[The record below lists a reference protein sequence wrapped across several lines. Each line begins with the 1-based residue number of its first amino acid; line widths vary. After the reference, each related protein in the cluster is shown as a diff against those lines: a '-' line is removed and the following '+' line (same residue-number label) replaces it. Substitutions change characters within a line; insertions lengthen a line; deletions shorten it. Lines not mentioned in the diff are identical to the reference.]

1 MLVGKNIFDE
11 RISLH
16 LMNPSNWAL
25 GYVVLVFEPSE
36 EARQNASHVVNSD
49 FASTRCLLIMDKI
62 VPHIVSRL
70 MDNGRRCGIEIMA
83 NGLLVVVQRFGRATF
98 NLLSCNEAFFEF
110 LIVSNVLS
118 GIIPSFG
125 DDDLC

>member
-1 MLVGKNIFDE
+1 
-11 RISLH
+11 
-16 LMNPSNWAL
+16 
-25 GYVVLVFEPSE
+25 
-36 EARQNASHVVNSD
+36 
-49 FASTRCLLIMDKI
+49 MDKI

-70 MDNGRRCGIEIMA
+70 MDNGRRCGIKIMA
-83 NGLLVVVQRFGRATF
+83 YGLLVVDQRLIGATF